1 MKNKFLTE
9 GKTDRLIKKKLH
21 SVRRAENVHNVK
33 EKRIGVFG
41 RWCAVAALFYEE
53 KEAQH

>member
-21 SVRRAENVHNVK
+21 FVRRAENVHNVK